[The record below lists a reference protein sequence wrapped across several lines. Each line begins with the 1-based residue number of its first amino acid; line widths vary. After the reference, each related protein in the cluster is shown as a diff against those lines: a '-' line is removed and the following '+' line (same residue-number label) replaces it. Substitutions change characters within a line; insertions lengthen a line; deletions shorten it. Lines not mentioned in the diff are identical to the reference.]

1 MPAGE
6 RRLPDELWLQVFC
19 FLSVRDKLSVRATC
33 RHFLQLLDGCC
44 GLWRDFC
51 VVLSHFSA
59 YNRPFWR
66 SLARRRVDSVVLRRA
81 RRKHLK
87 QLALWLPDVGGITID
102 GWSEAGAD
110 ELRRF
115 ARLRRLAVSGCVR
128 PLRVLDFLLPLSQQL
143 TQLSVC
149 NVRLACSAADFVVA
163 ASTMTRLTSLLFH
176 HDGSQS
182 VPLAAFHA
190 LLRLPDLQHLSW
202 EMITYKTLPQD
213 FFSPAPPA
221 GGALRLSSLQL
232 LNYDTVVSQEVLRP
246 LSRLRS
252 LSVYHLYSVPGP
264 TCHLQTW
271 LSALQQLS
279 SLSVHGGHPLGAYA
293 DFLPASVRSLMLC
306 VDMTAADLRALGMK
320 LPELQCLHLE
330 PWGDG
335 SLVGL
340 VPQLF
345 PRLRTLRIK
354 HHNVPDDDF
363 LCLARLQ
370 QLETLEVLDSY
381 HQPDRVGDQPSP
393 RLLRLVAELQSLT
406 NHRVQVVTSRGG
418 GDLPACPCV

>member
-1 MPAGE
+1 MRVSRAGDAVLTFRRSCLCVPCRVPYMPAGE

-279 SLSVHGGHPLGAYA
+279 SLSVHGITTCQMTTSCAWRGCSSWKLWRFWTRTTNRTGSATS
-293 DFLPASVRSLMLC
+293 PAHACCASSPSC
-306 VDMTAADLRALGMK
+306 
-320 LPELQCLHLE
+320 
-330 PWGDG
+330 
-335 SLVGL
+335 
-340 VPQLF
+340 
-345 PRLRTLRIK
+345 
-354 HHNVPDDDF
+354 
-363 LCLARLQ
+363 
-370 QLETLEVLDSY
+370 
-381 HQPDRVGDQPSP
+381 RV
-393 RLLRLVAELQSLT
+393 
-406 NHRVQVVTSRGG
+406 
-418 GDLPACPCV
+418 